1 MAPTLTEKTRKPR
14 ENGKPYKLKPKEKK
28 PKVRKEDIPKTS
40 AKPVVPARKPQLTL
54 ADWLLVYEYVDKHP
68 ASSQAEI
75 VHYFAT
81 RAEGALEFSQS
92 ALSRKLGNREEME
105 KRVESNP
112 NALSGKRARV
122 VTSPEVERALY
133 LWVKS
138 MEAKGES
145 VSGPML
151 KEKRKR
157 FEDQLNIPEAQ
168 RLKGDGWIFPFCQAY
183 KLKER
188 RRHGEA
194 GSVNLDDVEAERV
207 RLGEILKKFHPDDR
221 FNFDET
227 GLFAL

>member
-1 MAPTLTEKTRKPR
+1 MPVEKQRKPR
-14 ENGKPYKLKPKEKK
+14 ETGKPYKLKPKEPKAKVKK
-28 PKVRKEDIPKTS
+28 ADLPKTS
-40 AKPVVPARKPQLTL
+40 AKPVASARKPQLTL
-54 ADWLLVYEYVDKHP
+54 ADWMTVYAYVDAHP
-68 ASSQAEI
+68 KTSQGDI
-75 VHYFAT
+75 VRYFAT
-81 RAEGALEFSQS
+81 RAEGALEFTQS
-92 ALSRKLGNREEME
+92 TLSRKLDNRVEME
-105 KRVESNP
+105 QRVHSNP

-122 VTSPEVERALY
+122 VTSPEVERALF
-133 LWVKS
+133 LWVMS

-145 VSGPML
+145 PNGPML

-157 FEDQLNIPEAQ
+157 FEERFEIPDNQ

-194 GSVNLDDVEAERV
+194 GSVNLADVEAERK
-207 RLGEILKKFHPDDR
+207 RMGDILTKFHPDDR

>member
-1 MAPTLTEKTRKPR
+1 MVPTPIEKTRKPR

-40 AKPVVPARKPQLTL
+40 AKPVAPARKPQLTL

-81 RAEGALEFSQS
+81 HAEGALEFSQS
-92 ALSRKLGNREEME
+92 VGNREEME

-112 NALSGKRARV
+112 NALAGKRARV

-157 FEDQLNIPEAQ
+157 SEDQLNIPEAQ
-168 RLKGDGWIFPFCQAY
+168 RLKGDGWVFPFCQAY
-183 KLKER
+183 KLKEH

-207 RLGEILKKFHPDDR
+207 RLGKILKKFHPR